1 MARIVMSSDGATRP
15 TGISRPVD
23 ELGRIV
29 LPVELRRSLD
39 IKEGDRMSIY
49 SAGNSIVLEKA
60 TPRCAVCGIEKYELH
75 QLGNCHIC
83 TVCAK
88 RIAVMTE
95 GVWT

>member
-1 MARIVMSSDGATRP
+1 MRMNKTEDGGLRS

-39 IKEGDRMSIY
+39 IKEGDRMAIY
-49 SAGNSIVLEKA
+49 TAGNSIVLKKA
-60 TPRCAVCGIEKYELH
+60 TPRC
-75 QLGNCHIC
+75 
-83 TVCAK
+83 
-88 RIAVMTE
+88 AVMTE

>member
-1 MARIVMSSDGATRP
+1 MRMNKTEDGGLRS

-49 SAGNSIVLEKA
+49 TAGNSIVLEKA
-60 TPRCAVCGIEKYELH
+60 TPRCAVCGIE
-75 QLGNCHIC
+75 NTSC
-83 TVCAK
+83 TSSGTATSAPYVQ
-88 RIAVMTE
+88 R
-95 GVWT
+95 GSRL